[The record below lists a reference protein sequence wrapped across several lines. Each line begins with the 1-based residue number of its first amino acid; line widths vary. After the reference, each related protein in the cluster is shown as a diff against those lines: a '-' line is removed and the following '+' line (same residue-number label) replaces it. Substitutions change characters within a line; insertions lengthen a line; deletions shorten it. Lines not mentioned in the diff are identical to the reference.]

1 MTFELTTDL
10 TSDQNTS
17 GNEGR
22 GSLPK
27 FNHLYPIL
35 FFTQFIR
42 FCGANK
48 CGRPLTTN
56 DGKIESITTLEQS
69 GACKMAEAE
78 TPTRAQVAAEVGTS
92 TPRSQSRAR
101 GRSSRATLNSAHPE
115 PPRPQDVSDAE
126 FRAFNDELREKK
138 RRPRRRNVVLKSL
151 RRTLRWRPPS

>member
-22 GSLPK
+22 SSLPK

-56 DGKIESITTLEQS
+56 DGRIESITTLEQS
-69 GACKMAEAE
+69 GACEIAESG

-92 TPRSQSRAR
+92 TPPSQSRAR
-101 GRSSRATLNSAHPE
+101 GRRSRATPNSAHPE

-138 RRPRRRNVVLKSL
+138 RKADRFVEECRAIAG
-151 RRTLRWRPPS
+151 

>member
-1 MTFELTTDL
+1 MTSELTTDL
-10 TSDQNTS
+10 TFDQNTS

-56 DGKIESITTLEQS
+56 DGSIESITTLEQS
-69 GACKMAEAE
+69 GA
-78 TPTRAQVAAEVGTS
+78 QG
-92 TPRSQSRAR
+92 
-101 GRSSRATLNSAHPE
+101 
-115 PPRPQDVSDAE
+115 
-126 FRAFNDELREKK
+126 
-138 RRPRRRNVVLKSL
+138 
-151 RRTLRWRPPS
+151 